1 MSLMQKMLTP
11 GEIPSSP
18 AVVSS
23 KRSSGRRGLIYLL
36 IVFAAI
42 GATYEWWRSSAPAP
56 AAQPHGRHGADGGTA
71 TVRADAVTVG
81 DMPVVID
88 GLGTVTSL
96 ATITVK
102 TQIAG
107 KITQIGFTE
116 GQEVKAGDFLVQIDP
131 QPFQAAL
138 DQAVGQLARDQ
149 ATLTEAKVDLTRFAN
164 LLKQDSI
171 ASQQVDTQRSLV
183 QQTEAIIQS
192 DKAAI
197 DTAKI
202 NLAYCRIVAPIGGR
216 VGLRLVDSGNY
227 VQPSDANGL
236 VMLTQIQPIS
246 VIFSLAQD
254 TIPQFLPKLRKG
266 EAMTVRAYDRT
277 GTTLLSTGQL
287 STVDNQIDTTTGT
300 VRLRAQF
307 PNEKEELFPNQFVN
321 VKLVVDTLHNAT
333 LVPASGVQLGAPGTY
348 AYVVNE
354 NNTVSVRPIK
364 LGPSDAQH
372 AVVLEG
378 LSSGDKVVVDGADR
392 LRDGAKVILA
402 SGMRGNGHAEGGSGS
417 WDQSKGDQGN
427 GDPGKGHRKHHDQP
441 QGGDDQKTDK

>member
-11 GEIPSSP
+11 GEIPASP

-42 GATYEWWRSSAPAP
+42 GTAYEWWRSSAPAQV
-56 AAQPHGRHGADGGTA
+56 AKPHGRHAAGGGTA
-71 TVRADAVTVG
+71 TVRAEAVTVG
-81 DMPVVID
+81 DMSVALD

-149 ATLTEAKVDLTRFAN
+149 ATLTEARIDLTRFAN

-202 NLAYCRIVAPIGGR
+202 NLAYCRIVSPIAGR

-266 EAMTVRAYDRT
+266 ETMPVRAYDRT
-277 GTTLLSTGQL
+277 GTTLLATGQL
-287 STVDNQIDTTTGT
+287 STIDNQIDTTTGT

-307 PNEKEELFPNQFVN
+307 PNENEELFPNQFVN
-321 VKLVVDTLHNAT
+321 VKLVVNTLHNAT
-333 LVPASGVQLGAPGTY
+333 LVPASGVQLGAPGSY
-348 AYVVNE
+348 AYLVNE
-354 NNTVSVRPIK
+354 NDTVSVRPLK

-378 LSSGDKVVVDGADR
+378 LSPGDKVVVDGADR
-392 LRDGAKVILA
+392 LRDGANVILA
-402 SGMRGNGHAEGGSGS
+402 SGTHGNGNAEGVNGAP
-417 WDQSKGDQGN
+417 DQ
-427 GDPGKGHRKHHDQP
+427 GKGHRKHRDQP
-441 QGGDDQKTDK
+441 QDDDQKTGK

>member
-1 MSLMQKMLTP
+1 MQKMLTP
-11 GEIPSSP
+11 GEIPADP
-18 AVVSS
+18 TAASS

-36 IVFAAI
+36 IVFAAT
-42 GATYEWWRSSAPAP
+42 GAAYEWWRSSTPVPAS
-56 AAQPHGRHGADGGTA
+56 QPQGRHAMEGGAS

-81 DMPVVID
+81 DMSVALD

-107 KITQIGFTE
+107 KITQVGFTE

-149 ATLTEAKVDLTRFAN
+149 ATLTEAKIDLTRFAN

-183 QQTEAIIQS
+183 QQTEAIVQS

-202 NLAYCRIVAPIGGR
+202 NLAYCRIVSPIAGR

-227 VQPSDANGL
+227 VQPGDANGL
-236 VMLTQIQPIS
+236 VMITQIQPIS

-266 EAMTVRAYDRT
+266 EVMPVRAYDRT
-277 GTTLLSTGQL
+277 GTTLLATGQL

-307 PNEKEELFPNQFVN
+307 PNENEELFPNQFVN
-321 VKLVVDTLHNAT
+321 VKLVVNTLHNAT

-348 AYVVNE
+348 AYVVND
-354 NNTVSVRPIK
+354 NDTVSVRPLK

-378 LSSGDKVVVDGADR
+378 LSPGDKVVVDGADR
-392 LRDGAKVILA
+392 LRDGAKVVLA
-402 SGMRGNGHAEGGSGS
+402 SGMRGNSNAEGANGAE
-417 WDQSKGDQGN
+417 DQGN
-427 GDPGKGHRKHHDQP
+427 VHRKHRDQP
-441 QGGDDQKTDK
+441 QDDQKSGK